1 MHYTQPLIALSHAKH
16 YKAHT
21 EEILYAPSYDVYR
34 EIMTLPEETLD
45 IQTPENVAF
54 DYQVAG
60 IGSRFLASLVDTL
73 IVGVLQFV
81 VLLVLVAVLNA
92 LDGSMFADQL
102 SAWLV
107 AVLGLIG
114 AVFYWGYYIFF
125 EMLWNGQSPGKRW
138 VGLRVIRADG
148 TPITLSESLIRNLAR
163 LVDFL
168 PAAYGIGIVTMF
180 IDKQSRRLGDLA
192 AGTLVVQDHASV
204 SIEDLSVKRT
214 VHLQPWTNVSVEGF
228 PVERLT
234 NNDLS
239 LIEDFLQRRDQLT
252 HRDQLAIQILNT
264 LHQRLGLPLPALSR
278 HEAEDTL
285 AAILQAAQN
294 RDND

>member
-1 MHYTQPLIALSHAKH
+1 
-16 YKAHT
+16 
-21 EEILYAPSYDVYR
+21 
-34 EIMTLPEETLD
+34 MTLPEEILD

-54 DYQVAG
+54 GYQVAG
-60 IGSRFLASLVDTL
+60 IGSRFLASLLDTVIVGLLQVVTL
-73 IVGVLQFV
+73 IVL
-81 VLLVLVAVLNA
+81 A
-92 LDGSMFADQL
+92 LIIRAFDGSAFSDQL
-102 SAWLV
+102 SAWIYAIFGLV
-107 AVLGLIG
+107 A

-148 TPITLSESLIRNLAR
+148 TPITLSEALIRNLAR

-168 PAAYGIGIVTMF
+168 PAAYGIGVVTMF

-192 AGTLVVQDHASV
+192 AGTLVVQDRAP
-204 SIEDLSVKRT
+204 ITIQDLSVKRT
-214 VHLQPWTNVSVEGF
+214 VHLRPWANISLEGF

-239 LIEDFLQRRDQLT
+239 LIEDFLIRRDQLT
-252 HRDQLAIQILNT
+252 HRESLAIQILNT
-264 LHQRLGLPLPALSR
+264 LYQRLGLPVPALSR

-294 RDND
+294 RARE